1 MATLSVVLATFNEE
15 KNLAACLDSVKDLA
29 DEIVIV
35 DGGSTDK
42 TVEIAKKY
50 GAKVILTDNP
60 SIFHINKQKAID
72 KATKDWVLQLDAD
85 ERVTKELVEEIEQI
99 LEKRHPGGRRP
110 IGSHG
115 DSIASPAKPDSL
127 QNDNGING
135 YWIPRKNLF
144 LGRYLMKG
152 GQYPDFTLRLYKRG
166 KGRLPQKS
174 VHEQA
179 VVEGEVGYLKNPL
192 IHIADP
198 SFSRYLLR
206 FERYTDL
213 IRDELTEKKVGNS
226 PYTAGKY
233 LLILPSWWFL
243 LTYIRHKGFMD
254 SWQGFVFSFFSS
266 LRFPVAYIKYLS
278 QKSK

>member
-15 KNLAACLDSVKDLA
+15 NNLPACLDSIVGLA
-29 DEIVIV
+29 DEVIIV
-35 DGGSTDK
+35 DGGSTDR

-50 GAKVILTDNP
+50 SAKVFITDNP
-60 SIFHINKQKAID
+60 PIFHINKQKAID

-85 ERVTKELVEEIEQI
+85 ERVTHELFEEIKTTIQQ
-99 LEKRHPGGRRP
+99 
-110 IGSHG
+110 SNN
-115 DSIASPAKPDSL
+115 ATV
-127 QNDNGING
+127 NG

-152 GQYPDFTLRLYKRG
+152 GQYPDYTLRLYKRG

-198 SFSRYLLR
+198 LFSRYLLR
-206 FERYTDL
+206 FGRYTDL
-213 IRDELTEKKVGNS
+213 IRDELREKNVGKS

-233 LLILPSWWFL
+233 LLILPAWWFL

-266 LRFPVAYIKYLS
+266 LRFPVAYLKYLAY
-278 QKSK
+278 KKK